1 MLTKRIGRAA
11 AISRSPISDRRHDLV
26 AAFRYAFAGLGA
38 AWRSERNVRIHG
50 VIGAVAVVTGAVL
63 RLPAA
68 AWAVL
73 FLTIALV
80 VGAELLNAAVESVVD
95 LVSPE
100 DHPLAKR
107 AKDVAA
113 AAVLV
118 AAAGAVAVGTCLV
131 LWATGR
137 G

>member
-1 MLTKRIGRAA
+1 
-11 AISRSPISDRRHDLV
+11 
-26 AAFRYAFAGLGA
+26 
-38 AWRSERNVRIHG
+38 
-50 VIGAVAVVTGAVL
+50 L

-68 AWAVL
+68 AWAIV

-80 VGAELLNAAVESVVD
+80 VGAELLNSAVESVVD
-95 LVSPE
+95 LVSPGE
-100 DHPLAKR
+100 HPLAKR

-118 AAAGAVAVGTCLV
+118 AAAGAVAVGVCLV
-131 LWATGR
+131 VWATGR